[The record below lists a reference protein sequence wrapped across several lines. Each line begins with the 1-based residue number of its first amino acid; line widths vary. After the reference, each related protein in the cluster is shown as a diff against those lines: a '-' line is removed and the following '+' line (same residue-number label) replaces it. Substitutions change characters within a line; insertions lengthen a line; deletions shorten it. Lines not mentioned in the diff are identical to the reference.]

1 MKLGGDS
8 FIGSVRQPQVRQDRF
23 FSQLRSI
30 VNISKTDSLALKLET
45 NPLSQWIA
53 KVSSL

>member
-8 FIGSVRQPQVRQDRF
+8 FIGSVRQSQVRQDRF

-30 VNISKTDSLALKLET
+30 VNTSKPDSLALELET
-45 NPLSQWIA
+45 NPLSQWIVE
-53 KVSSL
+53 VSPL